1 MNNKTFTLTL
11 DEITEI
17 ANQIVTTTTFN
28 PEIIDENELSKRLN
42 ISKVTLGKYR
52 KDGTIPFSTVGRNIR
67 YDYQKVLKL
76 ILLLLAARIANKIF
90 LT

>member
-52 KDGTIPFSTVGRNIR
+52 KEGTIPFIKIGRTIR
-67 YDYQKVLKL
+67 YNYPKVIKEWN
-76 ILLLLAARIANKIF
+76 NKK
-90 LT
+90 

>member
-17 ANQIVTTTTFN
+17 ANQIVTTTTFS

-52 KDGTIPFSTVGRNIR
+52 KEGTIPFIKIGRTIR
-67 YDYQKVLKL
+67 YNYPKVIKD
-76 ILLLLAARIANKIF
+76 RNKK
-90 LT
+90 

>member
-1 MNNKTFTLTL
+1 MNNKTFTLSL

-17 ANQIVTTTTFN
+17 VNQVVTTTTFN

-52 KDGTIPFSTVGRNIR
+52 KEGTIPFIKIGRTIR
-67 YDYQKVLKL
+67 YNYPKVIKEWNN
-76 ILLLLAARIANKIF
+76 RK
-90 LT
+90 

>member
-11 DEITEI
+11 EEITEI
-17 ANQIVTTTTFN
+17 VNQVVTTKTYN

-52 KDGTIPFSTVGRNIR
+52 KEGTIPYIRIGGTIR
-67 YDYQKVLKL
+67 YNYPKVIKEWN
-76 ILLLLAARIANKIF
+76 NKK
-90 LT
+90 

>member
-1 MNNKTFTLTL
+1 MNNKTFTLSL

-17 ANQIVTTTTFN
+17 ANQVVTTKTFN

-52 KDGTIPFSTVGRNIR
+52 KEGTIPFIKIGRTIR
-67 YDYQKVLKL
+67 YNYPKVIKEW
-76 ILLLLAARIANKIF
+76 NNMK
-90 LT
+90 

>member
-17 ANQIVTTTTFN
+17 VNQVVTTKTFN

-52 KDGTIPFSTVGRNIR
+52 KEGTIPYIRIGSTIR
-67 YDYQKVLKL
+67 YNYPKVIKD
-76 ILLLLAARIANKIF
+76 RNKK
-90 LT
+90 

>member
-17 ANQIVTTTTFN
+17 VNQVVTTKTFN

-52 KDGTIPFSTVGRNIR
+52 KEGTIPFIKIGRTVRYNYPKVIKDRN
-67 YDYQKVLKL
+67 KK
-76 ILLLLAARIANKIF
+76 
-90 LT
+90 

>member
-11 DEITEI
+11 EEITEI
-17 ANQIVTTTTFN
+17 VNQVVTTKTFN

-52 KDGTIPFSTVGRNIR
+52 KEGTIPFIKIGRTIR
-67 YDYQKVLKL
+67 YNYPKVIKD
-76 ILLLLAARIANKIF
+76 RNKK
-90 LT
+90 

>member
-17 ANQIVTTTTFN
+17 VNQVVTTKTFN

-42 ISKVTLGKYR
+42 ISKATLGKYR
-52 KDGTIPFSTVGRNIR
+52 KEGTIPFIKIGRTIR
-67 YDYQKVLKL
+67 YNYPKVIKD
-76 ILLLLAARIANKIF
+76 RNKK
-90 LT
+90 

>member
-17 ANQIVTTTTFN
+17 VNQVVTTKTFN

-42 ISKVTLGKYR
+42 ISKVTLHKYR
-52 KDGTIPFSTVGRNIR
+52 KNGTIPFSTVGRNIR
-67 YDYQKVLKL
+67 YDYKEVLKSL
-76 ILLLLAARIANKIF
+76 KNDL
-90 LT
+90 

>member
-17 ANQIVTTTTFN
+17 VNQVVTTKTFN

-52 KDGTIPFSTVGRNIR
+52 KEGTIPFIKIGRTIR
-67 YDYQKVLKL
+67 YNYPKVIKD
-76 ILLLLAARIANKIF
+76 RNKK
-90 LT
+90 

>member
-52 KDGTIPFSTVGRNIR
+52 KEGTIPFIKIGRTIR
-67 YDYQKVLKL
+67 YNYPKVIKEWNN
-76 ILLLLAARIANKIF
+76 RK
-90 LT
+90 

>member
-17 ANQIVTTTTFN
+17 VNQVVTTKKLN

-42 ISKVTLGKYR
+42 ISKVTLHKYR
-52 KDGTIPFSTVGRNIR
+52 KNGTIPFSTVGRNIR

-76 ILLLLAARIANKIF
+76 MENKK
-90 LT
+90 

>member
-17 ANQIVTTTTFN
+17 VNQVVTTKTFN

-42 ISKVTLGKYR
+42 ISKVTLHKYR
-52 KDGTIPFSTVGRNIR
+52 KKRN
-67 YDYQKVLKL
+67 YTFYYSWEKH
-76 ILLLLAARIANKIF
+76 
-90 LT
+90 